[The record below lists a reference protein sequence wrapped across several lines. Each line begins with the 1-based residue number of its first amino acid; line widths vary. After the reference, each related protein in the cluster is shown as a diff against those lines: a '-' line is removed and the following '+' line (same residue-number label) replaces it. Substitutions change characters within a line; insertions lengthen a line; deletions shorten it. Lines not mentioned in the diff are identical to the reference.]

1 MPTFFLSFHFPK
13 RNETKTPP
21 CRAPGLSSLPQQPY
35 LYLFLP
41 CFLQVVMPSLVPGYV
56 CHTSQPSHHLP
67 LLHNHSR
74 FSSNKSKFGNLVK
87 YETPEG
93 DLINSRSLNA
103 LRKYASL
110 IARKIQRN

>member
-1 MPTFFLSFHFPK
+1 MPEKISSLLQISIKISTGLTERRTSK
-13 RNETKTPP
+13 TKTPLAP
-21 CRAPGLSSLPQQPY
+21 APGPRKGTHSLGEREKTREAHPK
-35 LYLFLP
+35 
-41 CFLQVVMPSLVPGYV
+41 
-56 CHTSQPSHHLP
+56 
-67 LLHNHSR
+67 

-103 LRKYASL
+103 LRKDASL